1 MKIIL
6 VLCLALLSS
15 VCVPSD
21 RSNNTDLTVISES
34 EIKSYFQNEIDDA
47 ESTMSNFKVE
57 IDFTLVDLNG
67 DKLNDVIV
75 ILVHPY
81 FCSGL
86 SGSGCN
92 MFVLINKSGKLTE
105 VLTITS
111 NYDIEVKNKI
121 VNNYKVLMVNEQEY
135 IFKNNEYLRN
145 NKGNLE

>member
-15 VCVPSD
+15 VCVSSD
-21 RSNNTDLTVISES
+21 RSNNNDLTVITES

-57 IDFTLVDLNG
+57 IDFTLVDLNE

-75 ILVHPY
+75 TLVHPY

-92 MFVLINKSGKLTE
+92 MFVLINKSGKLNE

-121 VNNYKVLMVNEQEY
+121 VNNYKILMVNEQEY

-145 NKGNLE
+145 SKGNLE